1 MYKYSAP
8 KQSDEQEDEA
18 RENEKEVLRVGGDF
32 NLREFLYQ
40 NKLEGLLGHDGSPSR
55 GSGIHSFHKQ
65 QQQRGSLR
73 NRLPAG
79 TTP

>member
-1 MYKYSAP
+1 MQKYGAP
-8 KQSDEQEDEA
+8 SHSHDQEGGVQ
-18 RENEKEVLRVGGDF
+18 ENEKEVLRVGGDF

-40 NKLEGLLGHDGSPSR
+40 NKLEGLLGQDGSPPR
-55 GSGIHSFHKQ
+55 GSGIHGFHRQ